1 MMDVVRA
8 IVLGVVEGATEFI
21 PVSSTGHLILVGHW
35 IGFIGARANVFE
47 IVIQL
52 GAILAVV
59 WQYRSVL
66 LGMTL
71 DAVMPGKRHSA
82 EGGSRRLM
90 VALAVAFLPAAVVG
104 FLTHRW
110 ITAHLFTPRVVATA
124 LVVGGIAMWAI
135 EARPRRVRVDRVA
148 AIPLST
154 ALGIGIAQIASL
166 VPGTS
171 RSAATILGAL
181 LFGVAR
187 PAAAEF
193 SFLLAIPIM
202 VAATALGLTS
212 NLDLLRVSDAPIFI
226 AGFATAF
233 VAGLISIRLL
243 LRFVTRHDFRSFAIY
258 RIVLG
263 AILLALIARGGMG

>member
-1 MMDVVRA
+1 MDH
-8 IVLGVVEGATEFI
+8 GA
-21 PVSSTGHLILVGHW
+21 SLH
-35 IGFIGARANVFE
+35 
-47 IVIQL
+47 
-52 GAILAVV
+52 
-59 WQYRSVL
+59 
-66 LGMTL
+66 
-71 DAVMPGKRHSA
+71 
-82 EGGSRRLM
+82 
-90 VALAVAFLPAAVVG
+90 
-104 FLTHRW
+104 
-110 ITAHLFTPRVVATA
+110 PRVVATA
-124 LVVGGIAMWAI
+124 LVVGGIAMWVI
-135 EARPRRVRVDRVA
+135 ETRRRRVRVDRVA

-181 LFGVAR
+181 LLGVAR

-202 VAATALGLTS
+202 AAATALGLTS

-226 AGFATAF
+226 AGFVTAF

-258 RIVLG
+258 RIALG
-263 AILLALIARGGMG
+263 AILLALIARRGMG